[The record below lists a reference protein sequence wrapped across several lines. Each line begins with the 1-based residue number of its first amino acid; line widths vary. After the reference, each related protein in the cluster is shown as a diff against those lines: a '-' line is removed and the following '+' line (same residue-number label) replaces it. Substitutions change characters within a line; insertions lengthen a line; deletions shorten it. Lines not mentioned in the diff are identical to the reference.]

1 MAKLFTALPSLVA
14 ANADLMRRG
23 RFLTCDFEIGIDN
36 LPLSVS
42 VVEGGIKAVARGP
55 FLLKPSV
62 FAVRMPADA
71 WLEFLAPVPK
81 PGWHDIMALSKR
93 GVARIEGNLQPFMA
107 NLQYIKDVLAAPR
120 ADAGAM
126 P

>member
-1 MAKLFTALPSLVA
+1 
-14 ANADLMRRG
+14 
-23 RFLTCDFEIGIDN
+23 
-36 LPLSVS
+36 
-42 VVEGGIKAVARGP
+42 
-55 FLLKPSV
+55 
-62 FAVRMPADA
+62 MPADA

-120 ADAGAM
+120 ADAGAA